1 MGENIVGTDRK
12 ISEQPYAGVFFKSQ
26 NASTWTPE
34 QNQDLSFNINI
45 AEFVTNT
52 DGNAVFRDF
61 ADVSYDT
68 KADLIQLVPQE
79 IRINKTNIKWGVK
92 MKDDGDDSFDVEYR
106 PLIQNTNFIL
116 DSRKKVEG
124 LTQGSFESRA
134 TLSSSSKYISPV
146 IDTARNSVITIQNI
160 INNTADTDGILS
172 GGDATARYLTRRVTL
187 KDGFDATSLQVFLT
201 ANRQG
206 NSKIAVYYK
215 VLSQF
220 DSDLFDNKAWT
231 LMKEASNVNS
241 KSISDDESEYLELE
255 FVPNTN
261 DGNITYTRN
270 TVSYTSFKIFA
281 VKIVMTTPSSET
293 TRVPLIKDLRAIALA

>member
-1 MGENIVGTDRK
+1 M
-12 ISEQPYAGVFFKSQ
+12 
-26 NASTWTPE
+26 
-34 QNQDLSFNINI
+34 
-45 AEFVTNT
+45 
-52 DGNAVFRDF
+52 
-61 ADVSYDT
+61 
-68 KADLIQLVPQE
+68 
-79 IRINKTNIKWGVK
+79 
-92 MKDDGDDSFDVEYR
+92 
-106 PLIQNTNFIL
+106 
-116 DSRKKVEG
+116 
-124 LTQGSFESRA
+124 
-134 TLSSSSKYISPV
+134 
-146 IDTARNSVITIQNI
+146 
-160 INNTADTDGILS
+160 
-172 GGDATARYLTRRVTL
+172 

-270 TVSYTSFKIFA
+270 AVNYTSFKIFA
-281 VKIVMTTPSSET
+281 IKIVMTTPSSET